1 MQRTIRV
8 AVANR
13 PRLVRELILATIG
26 DLPNIEIVAEI
37 QDQSQIPIVIER
49 MSPEFLIIAFDTPDQ
64 RLPLCDTLLRLHPEM
79 KILALGS
86 EGNCSIF
93 YWASLNI
100 HARVLETSDK
110 GIIRALRSHFQAVK
124 LHHPVIGIVE

>member
-37 QDQSQIPIVIER
+37 QDQSQIPIVMER
-49 MSPEFLIIAFDTPDQ
+49 M
-64 RLPLCDTLLRLHPEM
+64 
-79 KILALGS
+79 LGS